1 MRGSASLGFIGS
13 VVTFMFILAS
23 IALSIPLIVFAT
35 EAYSNPNL
43 LQVQASLE
51 QINETHARLN
61 ATIYYSGSVPLK
73 DFSVK
78 IGDKWYNLGT
88 IKNGETRI
96 SIIVETGSLVAKE
109 YSFSIGGLY
118 PVKLEVEKVG

>member
-13 VVTFMFILAS
+13 VVTFVFILAS

-43 LQVQASLE
+43 VQVQASLE
-51 QINETHARLN
+51 QINETHAMLN
-61 ATIYYSGSVPLK
+61 ATIYYGGSIPLK

-88 IKNGETRI
+88 INKGETRI